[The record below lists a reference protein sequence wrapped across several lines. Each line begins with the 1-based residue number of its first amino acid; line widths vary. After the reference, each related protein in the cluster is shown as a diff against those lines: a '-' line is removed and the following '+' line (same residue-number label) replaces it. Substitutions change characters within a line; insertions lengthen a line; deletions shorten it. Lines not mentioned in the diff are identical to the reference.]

1 MTARGGARDRALA
14 TTTRAAAE
22 VGASAAMVRFVCAS
36 RHLHAGWPLRPWLGG
51 SGRAL
56 IGSDTPTGI
65 YDSEASGVRSGSIR
79 ARDANRATMPRAFTL
94 RTALVVALACIASCP
109 TPARALF
116 DDLGDVVKLDAK
128 NFDSRVTNAKEDVYW
143 LVKYYAP
150 WCGHCKK
157 LAPEWTKAAKALKKE
172 VGDKA
177 KLGAVDCDDATNKAL
192 CAKFNVNGFPTLKG
206 FASRGKESHDFDGA
220 RDADGIVQF
229 VKTKLAAKTTAS
241 EDKLAPKLTYHD
253 AFNFLNV
260 VDAQIPKALLVSSA
274 STSDDA
280 SAGVPSWWTST
291 AVKYKSG
298 RRKDVAFAW
307 VRHEDDPGVAR
318 NFKLDPLVDL
328 PAVLFVAPNA
338 EYHAFLRPAEL
349 GDRAGGKIRAAKAF
363 VVKGRDGSLK
373 TGGADV
379 YVGVPKFPEPRKPRK
394 TADARYAALTDEN
407 VLTDCFGSYSGTCV
421 VLVVDANG
429 VDEFPEN
436 TLMMELAKKYRNDPF
451 SFVWIDGGAQAEF
464 AKAFGV
470 KKSRA
475 PALVAVKSGRR
486 NRFATL
492 TAASAGDGLDERT
505 ASAFLDKILGG
516 DMQFKPIASLP
527 SVEPDYLRGDAATTW
542 GDEEDDDGSG
552 GVEVHVGEDVGGEDD
567 GDAPSMVDIDA
578 LLDVDDGAVAAA
590 PDVSDVED
598 E

>member
-1 MTARGGARDRALA
+1 M
-14 TTTRAAAE
+14 
-22 VGASAAMVRFVCAS
+22 
-36 RHLHAGWPLRPWLGG
+36 
-51 SGRAL
+51 

-65 YDSEASGVRSGSIR
+65 CTIR
-79 ARDANRATMPRAFTL
+79 GEWGALGQYQGRDANRVTMPRAFTL

-206 FASRGKESHDFDGA
+206 FAARGKESHDFDGA

-260 VDAQIPKALLVSSA
+260 VDAQIPKALLVVSSA
-274 STSDDA
+274 STSDDSS

-328 PAVLFVAPNA
+328 PAVVFVAPNA

-363 VVKGRDGSLK
+363 VDKGRDGSLR
-373 TGGADV
+373 GGAFAHA
-379 YVGVPKFPEPRKPRK
+379 GVPKFPEPRKPRK

-407 VLTDCFGSYSGTCV
+407 VSTDCFGSYAGTCV

-436 TLMMELAKKYRNDPF
+436 AVMAELAKKYRNDPF
-451 SFVWIDGGAQAEF
+451 SFVWIDGGAQADF

-470 KKSRA
+470 KKSHA
-475 PALVAVKSGRR
+475 PTLVAVKSGRR

-492 TAASAGDGLDERT
+492 TAANAGDGGLDERA

-527 SVEPDYLRGDAATTW
+527 SVEPEYLRGGGDDATTW
-542 GDEEDDDGSG
+542 EDEDEDDDVASG
-552 GVEVHVGEDVGGEDD
+552 GVEVHGGGEDVGGEDD
-567 GDAPSMVDIDA
+567 GDAPSVVDIDA

-590 PDVSDVED
+590 PDVSDGED